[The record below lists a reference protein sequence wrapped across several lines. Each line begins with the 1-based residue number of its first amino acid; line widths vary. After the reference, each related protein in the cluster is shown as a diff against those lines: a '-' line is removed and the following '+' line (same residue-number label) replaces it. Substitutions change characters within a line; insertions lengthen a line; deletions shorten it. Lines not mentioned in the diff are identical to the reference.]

1 MTPLLPEAEQSS
13 CAAVVPA
20 GELIL
25 YPLEGDVRGVVVFLI
40 GTIGA
45 VAIAVGPSAAADSL
59 KSVVRTLNAI
69 VNPEDAWRL
78 EDQAR
83 RYHRP
88 NEERYWRNYGAG
100 LEQRRDRREAMPL
113 RGGWHEYST
122 RSTPT
127 RRTMCNTRH
136 GAMVILPSNTIGIV
150 IAKGSKSAGPDD
162 NRGRPVG

>member
-1 MTPLLPEAEQSS
+1 MRT
-13 CAAVVPA
+13 
-20 GELIL
+20 
-25 YPLEGDVRGVVVFLI
+25 VVVCLI
-40 GTIGA
+40 GAVSA
-45 VAIAVGPSAAADSL
+45 VAIAVGYPASADSL

-83 RYHRP
+83 RYHRT
-88 NEERYWRNYGAG
+88 NEELYWRNYGAG

-136 GAMVILPSNTIGIV
+136 GAMVILPSNTIGLA
-150 IAKGSKSAGPDD
+150 IAKGSKSGDRD
-162 NRGRPVG
+162 GNRGHLVG

>member
-1 MTPLLPEAEQSS
+1 
-13 CAAVVPA
+13 
-20 GELIL
+20 
-25 YPLEGDVRGVVVFLI
+25 VVFLI

-45 VAIAVGPSAAADSL
+45 VAIAVGSSAFADSL
-59 KSVVRTLNAI
+59 KSVMRTLNAL
-69 VNPEDAWRL
+69 VNPGDAWRL
-78 EDQAR
+78 EDEAR
-83 RYHRP
+83 LYHRP

-136 GAMVILPSNTIGIV
+136 GAMVILPSNTIGLA
-150 IAKGSKSAGPDD
+150 IAKGSKSGDRD
-162 NRGRPVG
+162 GNRGHLVG